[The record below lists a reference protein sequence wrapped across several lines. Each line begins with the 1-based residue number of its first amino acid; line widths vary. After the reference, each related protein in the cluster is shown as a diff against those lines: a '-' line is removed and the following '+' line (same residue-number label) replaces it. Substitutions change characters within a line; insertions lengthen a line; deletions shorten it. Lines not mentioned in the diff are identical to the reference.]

1 MGGSTTRRPR
11 PGREPAPTSETDAT
25 AASLGSGPVR
35 TCVGCRTKALRSAL
49 VRVVAVPGTTQV
61 VLDRRG
67 DAPGRGAW
75 LHEQHSCLDRAL
87 ARHAVPRALR
97 LQDADASQVEA
108 ALRAAIRPE

>member
-1 MGGSTTRRPR
+1 M
-11 PGREPAPTSETDAT
+11 
-25 AASLGSGPVR
+25 
-35 TCVGCRTKALRSAL
+35 
-49 VRVVAVPGTTQV
+49 RVVAVPGTTQV

-75 LHEQHSCLDRAL
+75 LHERHSCLDRAL

-97 LQDADASQVEA
+97 LQGADASQVEA